1 MGSKTRTGHKKKRKG
16 KVFSGFSKHEKR
28 PSEAQTPPSVESS
41 GSESELEIN
50 ASRRKMELRDY
61 NSGEDLCATD
71 TNLEQGYRLI
81 DLKSF
86 SLFISN
92 VHKCNEGEWICR
104 YQ

>member
-1 MGSKTRTGHKKKRKG
+1 MLQIMK
-16 KVFSGFSKHEKR
+16 SGRQKLKHHNLC
-28 PSEAQTPPSVESS
+28 ESS
-41 GSESELEIN
+41 GSESEQEIS

-71 TNLEQGYRLI
+71 TNLEQGYRHV

-86 SLFISN
+86 SSFISN

>member
-1 MGSKTRTGHKKKRKG
+1 
-16 KVFSGFSKHEKR
+16 
-28 PSEAQTPPSVESS
+28 
-41 GSESELEIN
+41 
-50 ASRRKMELRDY
+50 MELRDY

-86 SLFISN
+86 SSFISN

>member
-1 MGSKTRTGHKKKRKG
+1 
-16 KVFSGFSKHEKR
+16 
-28 PSEAQTPPSVESS
+28 
-41 GSESELEIN
+41 
-50 ASRRKMELRDY
+50 MELRDY

>member
-1 MGSKTRTGHKKKRKG
+1 
-16 KVFSGFSKHEKR
+16 
-28 PSEAQTPPSVESS
+28 
-41 GSESELEIN
+41 
-50 ASRRKMELRDY
+50 MELRDY

-104 YQ
+104 YQWLSHDIHSNSNMC